1 MIRNNNSC
9 IIIAVQ
15 ARMSS
20 SRLPGKMLQYIHGK
34 PMLAWVVNQLK
45 RTDLGKNVIVAT
57 SNEVS
62 DEPIAGYCIKNN
74 IPIFRGPLNF
84 VAQRFLA
91 LGEQSNTTA
100 IVRICGDSPLIDPT
114 LVNQAIRLFG
124 SGEFDIVTNVYPR
137 SFPKGQSVEV
147 IRLGALK
154 EHISHFDPDDQ
165 EHVTRYFYRN
175 HSLFKILNFHSD
187 CSAYNT
193 QMSVDTEADMKK
205 VSQIINKTNGVI
217 PGWEDCLALIEQTQE
232 TDQC

>member
-20 SRLPGKMLQYIHGK
+20 SRLPGKMLQHIHGK

-45 RTDLGKNVIVAT
+45 LTDLGDNVIVAT
-57 SNEVS
+57 SNEGS
-62 DEPIAGYCIKNN
+62 DDPISDYCIKYD

-84 VAQRFLA
+84 VAQRFLE
-91 LGEQSNTTA
+91 LGKQANAFA

-114 LVNQAIRLFG
+114 LVNRAISLFG
-124 SGEFDIVTNVYPR
+124 TGEFDVVTNVFPR

-147 IRLGALK
+147 IRLSALK
-154 EHISHFDPDDQ
+154 KHISHFDLDDQ

-175 HSLFKILNFHSD
+175 HAQFKILNFHSD
-187 CSAYNT
+187 SSADDI
-193 QMSVDTEADMKK
+193 QMSVDSEADMKK
-205 VSQIINKTNGVI
+205 VSQVINETDGII
-217 PGWEDCLALIEQTQE
+217 PGWKGCLALVENIQE
-232 TDQC
+232 TD

>member
-34 PMLAWVVNQLK
+34 PMLAWVVDQLR

-62 DEPIAGYCIKNN
+62 DEPIADYCLNYN

-84 VAQRFLA
+84 VAQRFLT
-91 LGEQSNTTA
+91 LGQQSNASA

-114 LVNQAIRLFG
+114 LVNQAVSLFG
-124 SGEFDIVTNVYPR
+124 SGGFDIVTNVFPR

-147 IRLGALK
+147 IRLGALE
-154 EHISHFDPDDQ
+154 EHISYFDSDDQ

-175 HSLFKILNFHSD
+175 HSLFKILNFQSD
-187 CSAYNT
+187 CSADDI
-193 QMSVDTEADMKK
+193 QMSVDTEADLKR
-205 VSQIINKTNGVI
+205 VSQIINKRNGII
-217 PGWEDCLALIEQTQE
+217 PQWKDCLKLIEQTHE